1 MQGVQFDMIKKMFP
15 CFSVVPALMLLV
27 VFTADLVLTV
37 LSDPSMKNVMR
48 FKRLE
53 GSSSEL

>member
-1 MQGVQFDMIKKMFP
+1 MQGVQFNMIKKMLP
-15 CFSVVPALMLLV
+15 CFPVVPALVLLV

-53 GSSSEL
+53 GNSSEL